1 MLQAIINGILT
12 GCMYGVSALGLS
24 IIYGVTDVCN
34 FAHGAIIMIGMYVT
48 YFLWTLIQVEVYVF
62 IIPTFIIMF
71 LIGALMQRVIVKP
84 VMKGKTGGMNAIV
97 ATTCLGWILEN
108 VVLLVSGS
116 QYKVVESSV
125 KTASWILGD
134 VVIVQARFYGA
145 LVAIIITLLLHLFF
159 KKTDI
164 GRSIRATS
172 MNKVAALTMGINSD
186 RMFRIA
192 FGIGCGVAGIAGLL
206 FLPYFY
212 CTPTVGH
219 TFSTRAFIIV
229 VLGGMGDI
237 NGALLGGV
245 IIGLIETIGSLFV
258 DMATVN
264 MIVFVL
270 FIAFL
275 FLKPNGLL
283 GRKEA

>member
-24 IIYGVTDVCN
+24 VIYGVTNVCN

-48 YFLWTLIQVEVYVF
+48 YFLYSLVQVEVYAF

-71 LIGALMQRVIVKP
+71 FVGVLMQRIVVKP
-84 VMKGKTGGMNAIV
+84 VMKSKNGGMNAIF

-108 VVLLVSGS
+108 VILLIYGS
-116 QYKVVESSV
+116 NYKVVESSV
-125 KTASWILGD
+125 KTASWVIGD
-134 VVIVQARFYGA
+134 IVVVQAKLYGA
-145 LVAIIITLLLHLFF
+145 LAAIIITLLLHLFL
-159 KKTDI
+159 KRTDT

-172 MNKVAALTMGINSD
+172 QNKEAALMMGINSEK
-186 RMFRIA
+186 MFRIA
-192 FGIGCGVAGIAGLL
+192 FGIGCGVAGLAGLL

-219 TFSTRAFIIV
+219 TFSTKAFIIV

-237 NGALLGGV
+237 NGALIGGI
-245 IIGLIETIGSLFV
+245 IIGLIETTGALFLENSI
-258 DMATVN
+258 VN
-264 MIVFVL
+264 MIVFAV

-275 FLKPNGLL
+275 IFRPYGLL
-283 GRKEA
+283 GKKEA

>member
-24 IIYGVTDVCN
+24 IIYGVTNVCN

-48 YFLWTLIQVEVYVF
+48 YFLWTILQVEVYAL

-71 LIGALMQRVIVKP
+71 FIGALMQRVIVKP
-84 VMKGKTGGMNAIV
+84 VMKSKTGAMNVIF

-108 VVLLVSGS
+108 VILLIFGS
-116 QYKVVESSV
+116 NYKIVESGV
-125 KTASWILGD
+125 KTASWVIGD
-134 VVIVQARFYGA
+134 IVIVQAKLFGA
-145 LVAIIITLLLHLFF
+145 LAAILITLLLHLFL

-172 MNKVAALTMGINSD
+172 QNKEAALTMGINSEK
-186 RMFRIA
+186 MFRIA
-192 FGIGCGVAGIAGLL
+192 FGLGCGVAGLAGLL

-219 TFSTRAFIIV
+219 TFTTKAFIIV

-237 NGALLGGV
+237 NGALLGGI
-245 IIGLIETIGSLFV
+245 IIGIIETIGTLYLETS
-258 DMATVN
+258 TVN
-264 MIVFVL
+264 MIVFAV
-270 FIAFL
+270 FIL
-275 FLKPNGLL
+275 FLIFRPTGLL
-283 GRKEA
+283 GKKEA